1 VPCSPALALAALLVL
16 GSVAGCSLLP
26 LDLRE
31 PDRGVPGAPDTGSG
45 GGTGGDTG
53 GGSGSGSGSGSVS
66 LGEPTGTGTIASI
79 TDGDTVRLRI
89 GGDEL
94 RVRLIGLDTPE
105 VRDPLECFGPE
116 ASAALEALAPVGSE
130 VGYAYDRDPQ
140 DRYERELMYLYAAD
154 GTLIN
159 LELVAQ
165 GYAEAIRVEPND
177 RYWPELQA
185 AERAAR
191 DAGRGL
197 WGSCPAP

>member
-1 VPCSPALALAALLVL
+1 MPRSSALALAALLVL

-45 GGTGGDTG
+45 GGSGTGSG
-53 GGSGSGSGSGSVS
+53 GGTSTGS

-79 TDGDTVRLRI
+79 TDGDTVRLRV

-105 VRDPLECFGPE
+105 LRDPLECFGPE
-116 ASAALEALAPVGSE
+116 ATAALEALAPVGSE

-177 RYWPELQA
+177 RYWPELQD

-191 DAGRGL
+191 DAARGL

>member
-1 VPCSPALALAALLVL
+1 MLAALLVL
-16 GSVAGCSLLP
+16 GSAAGCSLLP
-26 LDLRE
+26 VELRE
-31 PDRGVPGAPDTGSG
+31 PDRAVPSAPDTGSG
-45 GGTGGDTG
+45 GG
-53 GGSGSGSGSGSVS
+53 SGSGTGGSVS

-130 VGYAYDRDPQ
+130 VGFAYDRDPQ

-165 GYAEAIRVEPND
+165 GYAEALRVEPND

>member
-1 VPCSPALALAALLVL
+1 MPRSPALALAALLVL
-16 GSVAGCSLLP
+16 GSLAGCSLLP
-26 LDLRE
+26 VELRE
-31 PDRGVPGAPDTGSG
+31 PDRRVPGAPDTGSG
-45 GGTGGDTG
+45 GG
-53 GGSGSGSGSGSVS
+53 SGSGTSGSAS

-79 TDGDTVRLRI
+79 TDGDTVRLRV
-89 GGDEL
+89 GGGEL

-116 ASAALEALAPVGSE
+116 ATAALEALAPVGSE

-165 GYAEAIRVEPND
+165 GYAEALRVEPND

>member
-1 VPCSPALALAALLVL
+1 MPRSPALALAALLVL

-26 LDLRE
+26 VELRE

-45 GGTGGDTG
+45 GG
-53 GGSGSGSGSGSVS
+53 SGAGSGSVS

-79 TDGDTVRLRI
+79 TDGDTVRLRV
-89 GGDEL
+89 GSDEL

-105 VRDPLECFGPE
+105 LRDPLECFGPE
-116 ASAALEALAPVGSE
+116 ATAALEALAPVGSE
-130 VGYAYDRDPQ
+130 VGYAYDRDAQ

-165 GYAEAIRVEPND
+165 GYAEALRVEPND